1 MMRQNLVR
9 FLIIIAFTLGAIS
22 CNLSETAKSLRTS
35 ELLMSECPDSALNM
49 LLEVNPDGLPMKG
62 LRAKHALLLSMALD
76 KNYIDV
82 ADDSLTQQAYR
93 YYQRHGNSHYKM
105 LSAYYLGVVHQ
116 NAGEYLQAAIEFDEA
131 LSLAK
136 ELNDNHNA
144 GLCCRHLSSIHAF
157 NYNHLLAL
165 DYSKQAADYFDACGE
180 TLSADYAR
188 INIAEQLTRAE
199 KWGQAM
205 AITDSILTRN
215 TYPPLIRTALWL
227 KTDILIVGKEDYQT
241 ASLVLEQ
248 IPLLPQKDDSLSYY
262 ECKALLLETQGRHK
276 EANRLFDMADTLV
289 SDNLDSLTLLNY
301 KSEAYR
307 LRKDYKSAF
316 NALRKATEIQ
326 YAEIQTLLGQSVT
339 HAMEKHYRESLE
351 KEKERSISQ
360 RKIYALSLA
369 LLSFMIIGLIL
380 FARKLHLDR
389 VQDMADI
396 ESLGNDLLALQAKN
410 TFFRKTAD
418 SVIIDKVQF
427 LQRLSES
434 YFSWT
439 DEEVKKRE
447 KQKGI
452 QTKDELISVF
462 RQQLGEIRS
471 NKQLIVSLEG
481 AVNTSNDNLIQRL
494 RSEYKDK
501 LKEQDFSTLTMLYS
515 GLSVKSIAFYL
526 RTTEPALRTRKTR
539 YKHLFEENPTPSSAE
554 FIQRLSPGDSL
565 FRSE

>member
-1 MMRQNLVR
+1 
-9 FLIIIAFTLGAIS
+9 
-22 CNLSETAKSLRTS
+22 
-35 ELLMSECPDSALNM
+35 
-49 LLEVNPDGLPMKG
+49 
-62 LRAKHALLLSMALD
+62 
-76 KNYIDV
+76 
-82 ADDSLTQQAYR
+82 
-93 YYQRHGNSHYKM
+93 
-105 LSAYYLGVVHQ
+105 
-116 NAGEYLQAAIEFDEA
+116 
-131 LSLAK
+131 
-136 ELNDNHNA
+136 
-144 GLCCRHLSSIHAF
+144 
-157 NYNHLLAL
+157 
-165 DYSKQAADYFDACGE
+165 
-180 TLSADYAR
+180 
-188 INIAEQLTRAE
+188 
-199 KWGQAM
+199 M

-241 ASLVLEQ
+241 ASLLLEQ

-276 EANRLFDMADTLV
+276 EANRLFDMAETLV

-326 YAEIQTLLGQSVT
+326 YTEIQTLLGQSVT
-339 HAMEKHYRESLE
+339 HAMEKYYRESLE

-554 FIQRLSPGDSL
+554 FIQRLTPGDTSL
-565 FRSE
+565 RSE